1 MDDPVLHRKMFRHA
15 ALRSGALKPRSY
27 QVGAPEFGVSTQ
39 VASRNP
45 AYTAPTQVFEKG
57 GVRYFVNAAGQ
68 IIGTERTNPLQIE
81 YKPSMGT
88 RIGNKFFDIA
98 ERFVSPEGYSKN
110 IQSLKNIGSALT
122 KGETYVKGAKT
133 VGRGVKSLVNP
144 ALIAPALTV
153 EKGLEEAGLGE
164 ASTLAYLGSEGAR
177 AAGKA
182 LTSKPGAVRSTIGYG
197 LRAAGLPASVRA
209 LGTRAMM
216 TPMGA
221 GITAAAAVPYGMY
234 KLDQY
239 LRQPKKVYDP
249 EKKIYVDVESDFAKQ
264 DRYMNSPEGREIFTP
279 MSPDDMMNFQQQTA
293 LENQATPAAAA
304 SAMPGS
310 DLATTGEIPSGT
322 TDMGQGT
329 GGTGTPPGGS
339 VVPVGGAGDNSG
351 VKDNTGVSTNIAG
364 GIEDKKNEVINK
376 KNTPKV
382 KKESEL
388 GFLDKLSNFAR
399 TDAGNMFM
407 LKLAAGLLTGKG
419 NFGEV
424 LGAALNPAVDV
435 LAAYKLKEQEFA
447 NELYKQTLKTTS
459 DRAEDSGTIP
469 IPDGTGGMIY
479 IDAFRD
485 AKKPTEVYYYDNTGR
500 KTYVDPSQ
508 TGLFT
513 QRDKVIGT
521 KQLEILAK
529 VGDNLA
535 GSAIVNGLLR
545 QDDATLGTSGYIKY
559 FGNRI
564 AGVAGALTDVPK
576 NVNFDKVYDEE
587 GRELKGSDK
596 IEVIDEKGNKSI
608 TTLDNALKRYDKNSQ
623 VLFNKLK
630 ADPKTAEILA
640 ANGVKAET
648 LKYFLAN
655 AFKTEDRLTNRD
667 LEFIGKI
674 TNILAFSKGGDMIKA
689 ELREISGYLDKK
701 RDTFTNQLRG
711 SGYSDLFLATNVYGS
726 SGGKVGLGW
735 LTQGLEDQQ
744 RKSITE
750 GKKIPDINTL
760 LQNQGIK

>member
-68 IIGTERTNPLQIE
+68 IIGTERTTPLQIG

-88 RIGNKFFDIA
+88 RISNKFFDIA

-153 EKGLEEAGLGE
+153 EKGLEQAGLGE

-322 TDMGQGT
+322 TDMGQGAS
-329 GGTGTPPGGS
+329 GAGTPPGGQQVS
-339 VVPVGGAGDNSG
+339 LTGGAGGPEKIGKTEVPTNVNS
-351 VKDNTGVSTNIAG
+351 DL
-364 GIEDKKNEVINK
+364 NK
-376 KNTPKV
+376 KTDELNKGKKKTPAEEN
-382 KKESEL
+382 KKGLFDRLSE
-388 GFLDKLSNFAR
+388 FSR
-399 TDAGNMFM
+399 TQAGNLFM
-407 LKLAAGLLTGKG
+407 LKFAAGLLTGKG
-419 NFGEV
+419 GFGEV
-424 LGAALNPAVDV
+424 VGNALNPAVDV
-435 LAAYKLKEQEFA
+435 LAAYDLKQQELDNKLLVEQ
-447 NELYKQTLKTTS
+447 YKSLKDSIGTPKTGTLPIARPDGRISYVPAKRDDKTGNVTYVQTL
-459 DRAEDSGTIP
+459 
-469 IPDGTGGMIY
+469 PDGTKQIVTADRELRSLYLEKDIKVGSKQLELIG
-479 IDAFRD
+479 
-485 AKKPTEVYYYDNTGR
+485 KLGDNTG
-500 KTYVDPSQ
+500 
-508 TGLFT
+508 
-513 QRDKVIGT
+513 
-521 KQLEILAK
+521 A
-529 VGDNLA
+529 
-535 GSAIVNGLLR
+535 SAIITDLLL
-545 QDDATLGTSGYIKY
+545 QDPQTLGTSGAVKL
-559 FGNRI
+559 FGSRL
-564 AGVAGALTDVPK
+564 ASVVGAVKDIGKDVSYK
-576 NVNFDKVYDEE
+576 DIIDINTGKVVSGEE
-587 GRELKGSDK
+587 AARMQGL
-596 IEVIDEKGNKSI
+596 EKSV
-608 TTLDNALKRYDKNSQ
+608 DKNIEAMFGQ
-623 VLFNKLK
+623 M
-630 ADPKTAEILA
+630 DDKTRQTLA
-640 ANGVKAET
+640 ANGVRAET

-655 AFKTEDRLTNRD
+655 AFKSEDRLTNRD

-674 TNILAFSKGGDMIKA
+674 TNVLAFTKGGALVQA
-689 ELREISGYLDKK
+689 ELKEIQTYLDKK
-701 RDTFTNQLRG
+701 RETFIRQLNN
-711 SGYSDLFLATNVYGS
+711 SGYSDLDVATNIFGTSGGVIAGSIYGS
-726 SGGKVGLGW
+726 QKNIVPDFRNMLPGDVNKKL
-735 LTQGLEDQQ
+735 LE
-744 RKSITE
+744 
-750 GKKIPDINTL
+750 
-760 LQNQGIK
+760 QGIK

>member
-88 RIGNKFFDIA
+88 RISNKFFDIA

-144 ALIAPALTV
+144 ALIAPALAV

-329 GGTGTPPGGS
+329 GGTGTPPGGEQVS
-339 VVPVGGAGDNSG
+339 LTGGAGGPEKIGKTEVPTNVNS
-351 VKDNTGVSTNIAG
+351 DL
-364 GIEDKKNEVINK
+364 NK
-376 KNTPKV
+376 KTDELNKGKKKTPAEEN
-382 KKESEL
+382 KKGLFDRLSE
-388 GFLDKLSNFAR
+388 FSR
-399 TDAGNMFM
+399 TQAGNLFM
-407 LKLAAGLLTGKG
+407 LKFAAGLLTGKG
-419 NFGEV
+419 GFGEV
-424 LGAALNPAVDV
+424 VGNALNPAVDV
-435 LAAYKLKEQEFA
+435 LAAYDLKQQELDNKLLVEQ
-447 NELYKQTLKTTS
+447 YKALKDKIGTPKTGTLPIARPDGRISYVPAERDDKTGNVTYVQTL
-459 DRAEDSGTIP
+459 
-469 IPDGTGGMIY
+469 PDGTKQIVTADRELRSLYLEKDIKVGSKQLELIG
-479 IDAFRD
+479 
-485 AKKPTEVYYYDNTGR
+485 KLGDNTG
-500 KTYVDPSQ
+500 
-508 TGLFT
+508 
-513 QRDKVIGT
+513 
-521 KQLEILAK
+521 A
-529 VGDNLA
+529 
-535 GSAIVNGLLR
+535 SAIITDLLL
-545 QDDATLGTSGYIKY
+545 QNPQTLGTSGAVKL
-559 FGNRI
+559 FGSRL
-564 AGVAGALTDVPK
+564 ASVVGAVKDIGKDVSYK
-576 NVNFDKVYDEE
+576 DIIDINTGKVVSGEE
-587 GRELKGSDK
+587 AARMQGL
-596 IEVIDEKGNKSI
+596 EKSV
-608 TTLDNALKRYDKNSQ
+608 DKNIEAMFGQ
-623 VLFNKLK
+623 M
-630 ADPKTAEILA
+630 DDKTRQTLA
-640 ANGVKAET
+640 ANGVRAET

-655 AFKTEDRLTNRD
+655 AFKSEDRLTNRD

-674 TNILAFSKGGDMIKA
+674 TNVLAFTKGGALVQA
-689 ELREISGYLDKK
+689 ELKEIQTYLDKK
-701 RDTFTNQLRG
+701 RETFIRQLNN
-711 SGYSDLFLATNVYGS
+711 SGYSDLDVATNIFGTSGGVIAGSIYGS
-726 SGGKVGLGW
+726 QKNIVPDFRNMLPGDVNKKL
-735 LTQGLEDQQ
+735 LE
-744 RKSITE
+744 
-750 GKKIPDINTL
+750 
-760 LQNQGIK
+760 QGIK

>member
-15 ALRSGALKPRSY
+15 ALRSGVLKPRSY

-153 EKGLEEAGLGE
+153 EKGLEQAGLGE

-329 GGTGTPPGGS
+329 GGTGTPPGGQQVS
-339 VVPVGGAGDNSG
+339 LTGGAGGPEKIGKTEVPTNVNS
-351 VKDNTGVSTNIAG
+351 DL
-364 GIEDKKNEVINK
+364 NK
-376 KNTPKV
+376 KTDELNKGKKKTPAEEN
-382 KKESEL
+382 KKGLFDRLSE
-388 GFLDKLSNFAR
+388 FSR
-399 TDAGNMFM
+399 TQAGNLFM
-407 LKLAAGLLTGKG
+407 LKFAAGLLTGKG
-419 NFGEV
+419 GFGEV
-424 LGAALNPAVDV
+424 VGNALNPAVDV
-435 LAAYKLKEQEFA
+435 LAAYDLKQQELDNKLLVEQ
-447 NELYKQTLKTTS
+447 YKALKDKIGTPKTGTLPIARPDGRISYVPAERDDKTGNVTYVQTL
-459 DRAEDSGTIP
+459 
-469 IPDGTGGMIY
+469 PDGTKQIVTADRELRSLYLEKDIKVGSKQLELIG
-479 IDAFRD
+479 
-485 AKKPTEVYYYDNTGR
+485 KLGDNTG
-500 KTYVDPSQ
+500 
-508 TGLFT
+508 
-513 QRDKVIGT
+513 
-521 KQLEILAK
+521 A
-529 VGDNLA
+529 
-535 GSAIVNGLLR
+535 SAIITDLLL
-545 QDDATLGTSGYIKY
+545 QNPQTLGTSGAVKL
-559 FGNRI
+559 FGSRL
-564 AGVAGALTDVPK
+564 ASVVGAVKDIGKDVSYK
-576 NVNFDKVYDEE
+576 DIIDINTGKVVSGEE
-587 GRELKGSDK
+587 AARMQGL
-596 IEVIDEKGNKSI
+596 EKSV
-608 TTLDNALKRYDKNSQ
+608 DKNIEAMFGQ
-623 VLFNKLK
+623 M
-630 ADPKTAEILA
+630 DDKTRQTLA
-640 ANGVKAET
+640 ANGVRAET

-655 AFKTEDRLTNRD
+655 AFKSEDRLTNRD

-674 TNILAFSKGGDMIKA
+674 TNVLAFTKGGALVQA
-689 ELREISGYLDKK
+689 ELKEIQTYLDKK
-701 RDTFTNQLRG
+701 RETFIRQLNN
-711 SGYSDLFLATNVYGS
+711 SGYSDLDVATNIFGTSGGVIAGSIYGS
-726 SGGKVGLGW
+726 QKNIVPDFRNMLPGDVNKKL
-735 LTQGLEDQQ
+735 LE
-744 RKSITE
+744 
-750 GKKIPDINTL
+750 
-760 LQNQGIK
+760 QGIK

>member
-15 ALRSGALKPRSY
+15 ALRSGVLKPRSY

-68 IIGTERTNPLQIE
+68 IIGTERTTPLQIE

-144 ALIAPALTV
+144 ALIAPALAV

-329 GGTGTPPGGS
+329 GGTGTPPGGEQVS
-339 VVPVGGAGDNSG
+339 LTGGAGGPEKIGKTEVPTNVNS
-351 VKDNTGVSTNIAG
+351 DL
-364 GIEDKKNEVINK
+364 NK
-376 KNTPKV
+376 KTDELNKGKKKTPAEEN
-382 KKESEL
+382 KKGLFDRLSE
-388 GFLDKLSNFAR
+388 FSR
-399 TDAGNMFM
+399 TQAGNLFM
-407 LKLAAGLLTGKG
+407 LKFAAGLLTGKG
-419 NFGEV
+419 GFGEV
-424 LGAALNPAVDV
+424 VGNALNPAVDV
-435 LAAYKLKEQEFA
+435 LAAYDLKQQELDNKLLVEQ
-447 NELYKQTLKTTS
+447 YKALKDKIGTPKTGTLPIARPDGRISYVPAERDDKTGNVTYVQTL
-459 DRAEDSGTIP
+459 
-469 IPDGTGGMIY
+469 PDGTKQIVTADRELRSLYLEKDIKVGSKQLEFIG
-479 IDAFRD
+479 
-485 AKKPTEVYYYDNTGR
+485 KLGDNTG
-500 KTYVDPSQ
+500 
-508 TGLFT
+508 
-513 QRDKVIGT
+513 
-521 KQLEILAK
+521 A
-529 VGDNLA
+529 
-535 GSAIVNGLLR
+535 SAIITDLLL
-545 QDDATLGTSGYIKY
+545 QNPQTLGTSGAVKL
-559 FGNRI
+559 FGSRL
-564 AGVAGALTDVPK
+564 ASVVGAVKDIGKDVSYK
-576 NVNFDKVYDEE
+576 DIIDINTGKVVSGEE
-587 GRELKGSDK
+587 AARMQGL
-596 IEVIDEKGNKSI
+596 EKSV
-608 TTLDNALKRYDKNSQ
+608 DKNIEAMFGQ
-623 VLFNKLK
+623 M
-630 ADPKTAEILA
+630 DDKTRQTLA
-640 ANGVKAET
+640 ANGVRAET

-655 AFKTEDRLTNRD
+655 AFKSEDRLTNRD

-674 TNILAFSKGGDMIKA
+674 TNVLAFTKGGALVQA
-689 ELREISGYLDKK
+689 ELKEIQTYLDKK
-701 RDTFTNQLRG
+701 RETFIRQLNN
-711 SGYSDLFLATNVYGS
+711 SGYSDLDVATNIFGTSGGVIAGSIYGS
-726 SGGKVGLGW
+726 QKNIVPDFRNMLPGDVNKKL
-735 LTQGLEDQQ
+735 LE
-744 RKSITE
+744 
-750 GKKIPDINTL
+750 
-760 LQNQGIK
+760 QGIK

>member
-329 GGTGTPPGGS
+329 GGTGTPPGGEQVS
-339 VVPVGGAGDNSG
+339 LTGGAGGPEKIGKTEVPTNVNS
-351 VKDNTGVSTNIAG
+351 DL
-364 GIEDKKNEVINK
+364 NK
-376 KNTPKV
+376 KTDELNKGKKKTPAEEN
-382 KKESEL
+382 KKGLFDRLSE
-388 GFLDKLSNFAR
+388 FSR
-399 TDAGNMFM
+399 TQAGNLFM
-407 LKLAAGLLTGKG
+407 LKFAAGLLTGKG
-419 NFGEV
+419 GFGEV
-424 LGAALNPAVDV
+424 VGNALNPAVDV
-435 LAAYKLKEQEFA
+435 LAAYDLKQQELDNKLLVEQ
-447 NELYKQTLKTTS
+447 YKALKDKIGTPKTGTLPIARPDGRISYVPAERDDKTGNVTYVQTL
-459 DRAEDSGTIP
+459 
-469 IPDGTGGMIY
+469 PDGTKQIVTADRELRSLYLEKDIKVGSKQLELIG
-479 IDAFRD
+479 
-485 AKKPTEVYYYDNTGR
+485 KLGDNTG
-500 KTYVDPSQ
+500 
-508 TGLFT
+508 
-513 QRDKVIGT
+513 
-521 KQLEILAK
+521 A
-529 VGDNLA
+529 
-535 GSAIVNGLLR
+535 SAIITDLLL
-545 QDDATLGTSGYIKY
+545 QNPQTLGTSGAVKL
-559 FGNRI
+559 FGSRL
-564 AGVAGALTDVPK
+564 ASVVGAVKDIGKDVSYK
-576 NVNFDKVYDEE
+576 DIIDINTGKVVSGEE
-587 GRELKGSDK
+587 AARMQGL
-596 IEVIDEKGNKSI
+596 EKSV
-608 TTLDNALKRYDKNSQ
+608 DKNIEAMFGQ
-623 VLFNKLK
+623 M
-630 ADPKTAEILA
+630 DDKTRQTLA
-640 ANGVKAET
+640 ANGVRAET

-655 AFKTEDRLTNRD
+655 AFKSEDRLTNRD

-674 TNILAFSKGGDMIKA
+674 TNVLAFTKGGALVQA
-689 ELREISGYLDKK
+689 ELKEIQTYLDKK
-701 RDTFTNQLRG
+701 RETFIRQLNN
-711 SGYSDLFLATNVYGS
+711 SGYSDLDVATNIFGTSGGVIAGSIYGS
-726 SGGKVGLGW
+726 QKNIVPDFRNMLPGDVNKKL
-735 LTQGLEDQQ
+735 LE
-744 RKSITE
+744 
-750 GKKIPDINTL
+750 
-760 LQNQGIK
+760 QGIK

>member
-15 ALRSGALKPRSY
+15 ALRSGVLKPRSY

-68 IIGTERTNPLQIE
+68 IIGTERTTPLQIE

-144 ALIAPALTV
+144 ALIAPALAV

-329 GGTGTPPGGS
+329 GGTGTPPGGEQVS
-339 VVPVGGAGDNSG
+339 LTGGAGGPEKIGKTEVPTNVNS
-351 VKDNTGVSTNIAG
+351 DL
-364 GIEDKKNEVINK
+364 NK
-376 KNTPKV
+376 KTDELNKGKKKTPAEEN
-382 KKESEL
+382 KKGLFDRLSE
-388 GFLDKLSNFAR
+388 FSR
-399 TDAGNMFM
+399 TQAGNLFM
-407 LKLAAGLLTGKG
+407 LKFAAGLLTGKG
-419 NFGEV
+419 GFGEV
-424 LGAALNPAVDV
+424 VGNALNPAVDV
-435 LAAYKLKEQEFA
+435 LAAYDLKQQELDNKLLVEQ
-447 NELYKQTLKTTS
+447 YKALKDKIGTPKTGTLPIARPDGRISYVPAERDDKTGNVTYVQTL
-459 DRAEDSGTIP
+459 
-469 IPDGTGGMIY
+469 PDGTKQIVTADRELRSLYLEKDIKVGSKQLELIG
-479 IDAFRD
+479 
-485 AKKPTEVYYYDNTGR
+485 KLGDNTG
-500 KTYVDPSQ
+500 
-508 TGLFT
+508 
-513 QRDKVIGT
+513 
-521 KQLEILAK
+521 A
-529 VGDNLA
+529 
-535 GSAIVNGLLR
+535 SAIITDLLL
-545 QDDATLGTSGYIKY
+545 QNPQTLGTSGAVKL
-559 FGNRI
+559 FGSRL
-564 AGVAGALTDVPK
+564 ASVVGAVKDIGKDVSYK
-576 NVNFDKVYDEE
+576 DIIDINTGKVVSGEE
-587 GRELKGSDK
+587 AARMQGL
-596 IEVIDEKGNKSI
+596 EKSV
-608 TTLDNALKRYDKNSQ
+608 DKNIEAMFGQ
-623 VLFNKLK
+623 M
-630 ADPKTAEILA
+630 DDKTRQTLA
-640 ANGVKAET
+640 ANGVRAET

-655 AFKTEDRLTNRD
+655 AFKSEDRLTNRD

-674 TNILAFSKGGDMIKA
+674 TNVLAFTKGGALVQA
-689 ELREISGYLDKK
+689 ELKEIQTYLDKK
-701 RDTFTNQLRG
+701 RETFIRQLNN
-711 SGYSDLFLATNVYGS
+711 SGYSDLDVATNIFGTSGGVIAGSIYGS
-726 SGGKVGLGW
+726 QKNIVPDFRNMLPGDVNKKL
-735 LTQGLEDQQ
+735 LE
-744 RKSITE
+744 
-750 GKKIPDINTL
+750 
-760 LQNQGIK
+760 QGIK

>member
-88 RIGNKFFDIA
+88 RISNKFFDIA

-144 ALIAPALTV
+144 ALIAPALAV

-329 GGTGTPPGGS
+329 GGTGTPPGGQQVS
-339 VVPVGGAGDNSG
+339 LTGGAGGPEKIGKTEVPTNVNS
-351 VKDNTGVSTNIAG
+351 DL
-364 GIEDKKNEVINK
+364 NK
-376 KNTPKV
+376 KTDELNKGKKKTPAEEN
-382 KKESEL
+382 KKGLFDRLSE
-388 GFLDKLSNFAR
+388 FSR
-399 TDAGNMFM
+399 TQAGNLFM
-407 LKLAAGLLTGKG
+407 LKFAAGLLTGKG
-419 NFGEV
+419 GFGEV
-424 LGAALNPAVDV
+424 VGNALNPAVDV
-435 LAAYKLKEQEFA
+435 LAAYDLKQQELDNKLLVEQ
-447 NELYKQTLKTTS
+447 YKALKDSIGTPKTGTLPIARPDGRISYVPAERDDKTGNVTYVQTL
-459 DRAEDSGTIP
+459 
-469 IPDGTGGMIY
+469 PDGTKQIVTADRELRSLYLEKDIKVGSKQLELIG
-479 IDAFRD
+479 
-485 AKKPTEVYYYDNTGR
+485 KLGDNTG
-500 KTYVDPSQ
+500 
-508 TGLFT
+508 
-513 QRDKVIGT
+513 
-521 KQLEILAK
+521 A
-529 VGDNLA
+529 
-535 GSAIVNGLLR
+535 SAIITDLLL
-545 QDDATLGTSGYIKY
+545 QNPQTLGTSGAVKL
-559 FGNRI
+559 FGSRL
-564 AGVAGALTDVPK
+564 ASVVGAVKDIGKDVSYK
-576 NVNFDKVYDEE
+576 DIIDINTGKVVSGEE
-587 GRELKGSDK
+587 AARMQGL
-596 IEVIDEKGNKSI
+596 EKSV
-608 TTLDNALKRYDKNSQ
+608 DKNIEAMFGQ
-623 VLFNKLK
+623 M
-630 ADPKTAEILA
+630 DDKTRQTLA
-640 ANGVKAET
+640 ANGVRAET

-655 AFKTEDRLTNRD
+655 AFKSEDRLTNRD

-674 TNILAFSKGGDMIKA
+674 TNVLAFTKGGALVQA
-689 ELREISGYLDKK
+689 ELKEIQTYLDKK
-701 RDTFTNQLRG
+701 RETFIRQLNN
-711 SGYSDLFLATNVYGS
+711 SGYSDLDVATNIFGTSGGVIAGSIYGS
-726 SGGKVGLGW
+726 QKNIVPDFRNMLPGDVNKKL
-735 LTQGLEDQQ
+735 LE
-744 RKSITE
+744 
-750 GKKIPDINTL
+750 
-760 LQNQGIK
+760 QGIK

>member
-15 ALRSGALKPRSY
+15 ALRSGVLKPRSY

-68 IIGTERTNPLQIE
+68 IIGTERTTPLQIG

-144 ALIAPALTV
+144 ALIAPALAV
-153 EKGLEEAGLGE
+153 DKGLEEAGLGE

-329 GGTGTPPGGS
+329 GGTGTPPGGQQVS
-339 VVPVGGAGDNSG
+339 LTGGAGGPEKIGKTEVPTNVNS
-351 VKDNTGVSTNIAG
+351 DL
-364 GIEDKKNEVINK
+364 NK
-376 KNTPKV
+376 KTDELNKGKKKTPAEEN
-382 KKESEL
+382 KKGLFDRLSE
-388 GFLDKLSNFAR
+388 FSR
-399 TDAGNMFM
+399 TQAGNLFM
-407 LKLAAGLLTGKG
+407 LKFAAGLLTGKG
-419 NFGEV
+419 GFGEV
-424 LGAALNPAVDV
+424 VGNALNPAVDV
-435 LAAYKLKEQEFA
+435 LAAYDLKQQELDNKLLVEQ
-447 NELYKQTLKTTS
+447 YKALKDKIGTPKTGTLPIARPDGRISYVPAERDDKTGNVTYVQTL
-459 DRAEDSGTIP
+459 
-469 IPDGTGGMIY
+469 PDGTKQIVTADRELRSLYLEKDIKVGSKQIELIG
-479 IDAFRD
+479 
-485 AKKPTEVYYYDNTGR
+485 KLGDNTG
-500 KTYVDPSQ
+500 
-508 TGLFT
+508 
-513 QRDKVIGT
+513 
-521 KQLEILAK
+521 A
-529 VGDNLA
+529 
-535 GSAIVNGLLR
+535 SAIITDLLL
-545 QDDATLGTSGYIKY
+545 QNPQTLGTSGAVKL
-559 FGNRI
+559 FGSRL
-564 AGVAGALTDVPK
+564 ASVVGAVKDIGKDVSYK
-576 NVNFDKVYDEE
+576 DIIDINTGKVVSGEE
-587 GRELKGSDK
+587 AARMQGL
-596 IEVIDEKGNKSI
+596 EKSV
-608 TTLDNALKRYDKNSQ
+608 DKNIEAMFGQ
-623 VLFNKLK
+623 M
-630 ADPKTAEILA
+630 DDKTRQTLA
-640 ANGVKAET
+640 ANGVRAET

-655 AFKTEDRLTNRD
+655 AFKSEDRLTNRD

-674 TNILAFSKGGDMIKA
+674 TNVLAFTKGGALVQA
-689 ELREISGYLDKK
+689 ELKEIQTYLDKK
-701 RDTFTNQLRG
+701 RETFIRQLNN
-711 SGYSDLFLATNVYGS
+711 SGYSDLDVATNIFGTSGGVIAGSIYGS
-726 SGGKVGLGW
+726 QKNIVPDFRNMLPGDVNKKL
-735 LTQGLEDQQ
+735 LE
-744 RKSITE
+744 
-750 GKKIPDINTL
+750 
-760 LQNQGIK
+760 QGIK

>member
-15 ALRSGALKPRSY
+15 ALRSGVLKPRSY

-68 IIGTERTNPLQIE
+68 IIGTERTTPLQIE

-153 EKGLEEAGLGE
+153 EKGLEQAGLGE

-329 GGTGTPPGGS
+329 GGTGTPPGGEQVS
-339 VVPVGGAGDNSG
+339 LTGGAGGPEKIGKTEVPTNVNS
-351 VKDNTGVSTNIAG
+351 DL
-364 GIEDKKNEVINK
+364 NK
-376 KNTPKV
+376 KTEELNKGKKKTPAEEN
-382 KKESEL
+382 KKGLFDRLSE
-388 GFLDKLSNFAR
+388 FSR
-399 TDAGNMFM
+399 TQAGNLFM
-407 LKLAAGLLTGKG
+407 LKFAAGLLTGKG
-419 NFGEV
+419 GFGEV
-424 LGAALNPAVDV
+424 VGNALNPAVDV
-435 LAAYKLKEQEFA
+435 LAAYDLKQQELDNKLLVEQ
-447 NELYKQTLKTTS
+447 YKALKDSIGTPKTGTLPIARPDGRISYVPAERDDKTGNVTYVQTL
-459 DRAEDSGTIP
+459 
-469 IPDGTGGMIY
+469 PDGTKQIVTADRELRSLYLEKDIKVGSKQLELIG
-479 IDAFRD
+479 
-485 AKKPTEVYYYDNTGR
+485 KLGDNTG
-500 KTYVDPSQ
+500 
-508 TGLFT
+508 
-513 QRDKVIGT
+513 
-521 KQLEILAK
+521 A
-529 VGDNLA
+529 
-535 GSAIVNGLLR
+535 SAIITDLLL
-545 QDDATLGTSGYIKY
+545 QNPQTLGTSGAVKL
-559 FGNRI
+559 FGSRL
-564 AGVAGALTDVPK
+564 ASVVGAVKDIGKDVSYK
-576 NVNFDKVYDEE
+576 DIIDINTGKVVSGEE
-587 GRELKGSDK
+587 AARMQGL
-596 IEVIDEKGNKSI
+596 EKSV
-608 TTLDNALKRYDKNSQ
+608 DKNIEAMFGQ
-623 VLFNKLK
+623 M
-630 ADPKTAEILA
+630 DDKTRQTLA
-640 ANGVKAET
+640 ANGVRAET

-655 AFKTEDRLTNRD
+655 AFKSEDRLTNRD

-674 TNILAFSKGGDMIKA
+674 TNVLAFTKGGALVQA
-689 ELREISGYLDKK
+689 ELKEIQTYLDKK
-701 RDTFTNQLRG
+701 RETFIRQLNN
-711 SGYSDLFLATNVYGS
+711 SGYSDLDVATNIFGTSGGVIAGSIYGS
-726 SGGKVGLGW
+726 QKNIVPDFRNMLPGDVNKKL
-735 LTQGLEDQQ
+735 LE
-744 RKSITE
+744 
-750 GKKIPDINTL
+750 
-760 LQNQGIK
+760 QGIK

>member
-15 ALRSGALKPRSY
+15 ALRSGVLKPRSY

-88 RIGNKFFDIA
+88 RISNKFFDIA

-144 ALIAPALTV
+144 ALIAPALAV

-329 GGTGTPPGGS
+329 GGTGTPPGGEQVS
-339 VVPVGGAGDNSG
+339 LTGGAGGPEKIGKTEVPTNVNS
-351 VKDNTGVSTNIAG
+351 DL
-364 GIEDKKNEVINK
+364 NK
-376 KNTPKV
+376 KTEELNKGKKKTPAEEN
-382 KKESEL
+382 KKGLFDRLSE
-388 GFLDKLSNFAR
+388 FSR
-399 TDAGNMFM
+399 TQAGNLFM
-407 LKLAAGLLTGKG
+407 LKFAAGLLTGKG
-419 NFGEV
+419 GFGEV
-424 LGAALNPAVDV
+424 VGNALNPAVDV
-435 LAAYKLKEQEFA
+435 LAAYDLKQQELDNKLLVEQ
-447 NELYKQTLKTTS
+447 YKALKDKIGTPKTGTLPIARPDGRISYVPAERDDKTGNVTYVQTL
-459 DRAEDSGTIP
+459 
-469 IPDGTGGMIY
+469 PDGTKQIVTADRELRSLYLEKDIKVGSKQLELIG
-479 IDAFRD
+479 
-485 AKKPTEVYYYDNTGR
+485 KLGDNTG
-500 KTYVDPSQ
+500 
-508 TGLFT
+508 
-513 QRDKVIGT
+513 
-521 KQLEILAK
+521 A
-529 VGDNLA
+529 
-535 GSAIVNGLLR
+535 SAIITDLLL
-545 QDDATLGTSGYIKY
+545 QNPQTLGTSGAVKL
-559 FGNRI
+559 FGSRL
-564 AGVAGALTDVPK
+564 ASVVGAVKDIGKDVSYK
-576 NVNFDKVYDEE
+576 DIIDINTGKVVSGEE
-587 GRELKGSDK
+587 AARMQGL
-596 IEVIDEKGNKSI
+596 EKSV
-608 TTLDNALKRYDKNSQ
+608 DKNIEAMFGQ
-623 VLFNKLK
+623 M
-630 ADPKTAEILA
+630 DDKTRQTLA
-640 ANGVKAET
+640 ANGVRAET

-655 AFKTEDRLTNRD
+655 AFKSEDRLTNRH

-674 TNILAFSKGGDMIKA
+674 TNVLAFTKGGALVQA
-689 ELREISGYLDKK
+689 ELKEIQTYLDKK
-701 RDTFTNQLRG
+701 RETFIRQLNN
-711 SGYSDLFLATNVYGS
+711 SGYSDLDVATNIFGTSGGVIAGSIYGS
-726 SGGKVGLGW
+726 QKNIVPDFRNMLPGDVNKKL
-735 LTQGLEDQQ
+735 LE
-744 RKSITE
+744 
-750 GKKIPDINTL
+750 
-760 LQNQGIK
+760 QGIK

>member
-15 ALRSGALKPRSY
+15 ALRSGVLKPRSY

-144 ALIAPALTV
+144 ALIAPALAV

-329 GGTGTPPGGS
+329 GGTGTPPGGEQVS
-339 VVPVGGAGDNSG
+339 LTGGAGGPEKIGKTEVPTNVNS
-351 VKDNTGVSTNIAG
+351 DL
-364 GIEDKKNEVINK
+364 NK
-376 KNTPKV
+376 KTEELNKGKKKTPAEEN
-382 KKESEL
+382 KKGLFDRLSE
-388 GFLDKLSNFAR
+388 FSR
-399 TDAGNMFM
+399 TQAGNLFM
-407 LKLAAGLLTGKG
+407 LKFAAGLLTGKG
-419 NFGEV
+419 GFGEV
-424 LGAALNPAVDV
+424 VGNALNPAVDV
-435 LAAYKLKEQEFA
+435 LAAYDLKQQELDNKLLVEQ
-447 NELYKQTLKTTS
+447 YKALKDSIGTPKTGTLPIARPDGRISYVPAERDDKTGNVTYVQTL
-459 DRAEDSGTIP
+459 
-469 IPDGTGGMIY
+469 PDGTKQIVTADRELRSLYLEKDIKVGSKQLELIG
-479 IDAFRD
+479 
-485 AKKPTEVYYYDNTGR
+485 KLGDNTG
-500 KTYVDPSQ
+500 
-508 TGLFT
+508 
-513 QRDKVIGT
+513 
-521 KQLEILAK
+521 A
-529 VGDNLA
+529 
-535 GSAIVNGLLR
+535 SAIITDLLL
-545 QDDATLGTSGYIKY
+545 QNPQTLGTSGAVKL
-559 FGNRI
+559 FGSRL
-564 AGVAGALTDVPK
+564 ASVVGAVKDIGKDVSYK
-576 NVNFDKVYDEE
+576 DIIDINTGKVVSGEE
-587 GRELKGSDK
+587 AARMQGL
-596 IEVIDEKGNKSI
+596 EKSV
-608 TTLDNALKRYDKNSQ
+608 DKNIEAMFGQ
-623 VLFNKLK
+623 M
-630 ADPKTAEILA
+630 DDKTRQTLA
-640 ANGVKAET
+640 ANGVRAET

-655 AFKTEDRLTNRD
+655 AFKSEDRLTNRD

-674 TNILAFSKGGDMIKA
+674 TNVLAFTKGGALVQA
-689 ELREISGYLDKK
+689 ELKEIQTYLDKK
-701 RDTFTNQLRG
+701 RETFIRQLNN
-711 SGYSDLFLATNVYGS
+711 SGYSDLDVATNIFGTSGGVIAGSIYGS
-726 SGGKVGLGW
+726 QKNIVPDFRNMLPGDVNKKL
-735 LTQGLEDQQ
+735 LE
-744 RKSITE
+744 
-750 GKKIPDINTL
+750 
-760 LQNQGIK
+760 QGIK

>member
-15 ALRSGALKPRSY
+15 ALRSGVLKPRSY

-39 VASRNP
+39 VAARNP

-68 IIGTERTNPLQIE
+68 IIGTERTNPLQIG

-98 ERFVSPEGYSKN
+98 ERFVSPVGYSKN

-144 ALIAPALTV
+144 ALIAPALAV

-329 GGTGTPPGGS
+329 GGTGTPPGGEQVS
-339 VVPVGGAGDNSG
+339 LTGGAGGPEKIGKTEVPTNVNS
-351 VKDNTGVSTNIAG
+351 DL
-364 GIEDKKNEVINK
+364 NK
-376 KNTPKV
+376 KTDELNKGKKKTPAEEN
-382 KKESEL
+382 KKGLFDRLSE
-388 GFLDKLSNFAR
+388 FSR
-399 TDAGNMFM
+399 TQAGNLFM
-407 LKLAAGLLTGKG
+407 LKFAAGLLTGKG
-419 NFGEV
+419 GFGEV
-424 LGAALNPAVDV
+424 VGNALNPAVDV
-435 LAAYKLKEQEFA
+435 LAAYDLKQQELDNKLLVEQ
-447 NELYKQTLKTTS
+447 YKALKDKIGTPKTGTLPIARPDGRISYVPAERDDKTGNVTYVQTL
-459 DRAEDSGTIP
+459 
-469 IPDGTGGMIY
+469 PDGTKQIVNADRELRSLYLEKDIKVGSKQLELVG
-479 IDAFRD
+479 
-485 AKKPTEVYYYDNTGR
+485 KLGDNTG
-500 KTYVDPSQ
+500 
-508 TGLFT
+508 
-513 QRDKVIGT
+513 
-521 KQLEILAK
+521 A
-529 VGDNLA
+529 
-535 GSAIVNGLLR
+535 SAIITDLLL
-545 QDDATLGTSGYIKY
+545 QNPQTLGTSGAVKL
-559 FGNRI
+559 FGSRL
-564 AGVAGALTDVPK
+564 ASVVGAVKDIGKDVSYK
-576 NVNFDKVYDEE
+576 DIIDINTGKVVSGEE
-587 GRELKGSDK
+587 AARMQGL
-596 IEVIDEKGNKSI
+596 EKSV
-608 TTLDNALKRYDKNSQ
+608 DKNIEAMFGQ
-623 VLFNKLK
+623 M
-630 ADPKTAEILA
+630 DDKTRQTLA
-640 ANGVKAET
+640 ANGVRAET

-655 AFKTEDRLTNRD
+655 AFKSEDRLTNRD

-674 TNILAFSKGGDMIKA
+674 TNVLAFTKGGALVQA
-689 ELREISGYLDKK
+689 ELKEIQTYLDKK
-701 RDTFTNQLRG
+701 RETFIRQLNN
-711 SGYSDLFLATNVYGS
+711 SGYSDLDVATNIFGTSGGVIAGSIYGS
-726 SGGKVGLGW
+726 QKNIVPDFRNMLPGDVNKKL
-735 LTQGLEDQQ
+735 LE
-744 RKSITE
+744 
-750 GKKIPDINTL
+750 
-760 LQNQGIK
+760 QGIK

>member
-15 ALRSGALKPRSY
+15 ALRSGVLKPRSY

-68 IIGTERTNPLQIE
+68 IIGTERTTPLQIE

-144 ALIAPALTV
+144 ALIAPALAV

-329 GGTGTPPGGS
+329 GGTGTPPGGQQVS
-339 VVPVGGAGDNSG
+339 LTGGAGGPEKIGKTEVPTNVNS
-351 VKDNTGVSTNIAG
+351 DL
-364 GIEDKKNEVINK
+364 NK
-376 KNTPKV
+376 KTDELNKGKKKTPAEEN
-382 KKESEL
+382 KKGLFDRLSE
-388 GFLDKLSNFAR
+388 FSR
-399 TDAGNMFM
+399 TQAGNLFM
-407 LKLAAGLLTGKG
+407 LKFAAGLLTGKG
-419 NFGEV
+419 GFGEV
-424 LGAALNPAVDV
+424 VGNALNPAVDV
-435 LAAYKLKEQEFA
+435 LAAYDLKQQELDNKLLVEQ
-447 NELYKQTLKTTS
+447 YKALKDKIGTPKTGTLPIARPDGRISYVPAERDDKTGNVTYVQTL
-459 DRAEDSGTIP
+459 
-469 IPDGTGGMIY
+469 PDGTKQIVTADRELRSLYLEKDIKVGSKQLELIG
-479 IDAFRD
+479 
-485 AKKPTEVYYYDNTGR
+485 KLGDNTG
-500 KTYVDPSQ
+500 
-508 TGLFT
+508 
-513 QRDKVIGT
+513 
-521 KQLEILAK
+521 A
-529 VGDNLA
+529 
-535 GSAIVNGLLR
+535 SAIITDLLL
-545 QDDATLGTSGYIKY
+545 QNPQTLGTSGAVKL
-559 FGNRI
+559 FGSRL
-564 AGVAGALTDVPK
+564 ASVVGAVKDIGKDVSYK
-576 NVNFDKVYDEE
+576 DIIDINTGKVVSGEE
-587 GRELKGSDK
+587 AARMQGL
-596 IEVIDEKGNKSI
+596 EKSV
-608 TTLDNALKRYDKNSQ
+608 DKNIEAMFGQ
-623 VLFNKLK
+623 M
-630 ADPKTAEILA
+630 DDKTRQTLA
-640 ANGVKAET
+640 ANGVRAET

-655 AFKTEDRLTNRD
+655 AFKSEDRLTNRD

-674 TNILAFSKGGDMIKA
+674 TNVLAFTKGGALVQA
-689 ELREISGYLDKK
+689 ELKEIQTYLDKK
-701 RDTFTNQLRG
+701 RETFIRQLNN
-711 SGYSDLFLATNVYGS
+711 SGYSDLDVATNIFGTSGGVIAGSIYGS
-726 SGGKVGLGW
+726 QKNIVPDFRNMLPGDVNKKL
-735 LTQGLEDQQ
+735 LE
-744 RKSITE
+744 
-750 GKKIPDINTL
+750 
-760 LQNQGIK
+760 QGIK

>member
-15 ALRSGALKPRSY
+15 ALRSGVLKPRSY

-153 EKGLEEAGLGE
+153 EKGLEQAGLGE

-329 GGTGTPPGGS
+329 GGTGTPPGGEQVS
-339 VVPVGGAGDNSG
+339 LTGGAGGPEKIGKTEVPTNVNS
-351 VKDNTGVSTNIAG
+351 DL
-364 GIEDKKNEVINK
+364 NK
-376 KNTPKV
+376 KTDELNKGKKKTPAEEN
-382 KKESEL
+382 KKGLFDRLSE
-388 GFLDKLSNFAR
+388 FSR
-399 TDAGNMFM
+399 TQAGNLFM
-407 LKLAAGLLTGKG
+407 LKFAAGLLTGKG
-419 NFGEV
+419 GFGEV
-424 LGAALNPAVDV
+424 VGNALNPAVDV
-435 LAAYKLKEQEFA
+435 LAAYDLKQQELDNKLLVEQ
-447 NELYKQTLKTTS
+447 YKALKDKIGTPKTGTLPIARPDGRISYVPAERDDKTGNVTYVQTL
-459 DRAEDSGTIP
+459 
-469 IPDGTGGMIY
+469 PDGTKQIVTADRELRSLYLEKDIKVGSKQLELIG
-479 IDAFRD
+479 
-485 AKKPTEVYYYDNTGR
+485 KLGDNTG
-500 KTYVDPSQ
+500 
-508 TGLFT
+508 
-513 QRDKVIGT
+513 
-521 KQLEILAK
+521 A
-529 VGDNLA
+529 
-535 GSAIVNGLLR
+535 SAIITDLLL
-545 QDDATLGTSGYIKY
+545 QNPQTLGTSGAVKL
-559 FGNRI
+559 FGSRL
-564 AGVAGALTDVPK
+564 ASVVGAVKDIGKDVSYK
-576 NVNFDKVYDEE
+576 DIIDINTGKVVSGEE
-587 GRELKGSDK
+587 AARMQGL
-596 IEVIDEKGNKSI
+596 EKSV
-608 TTLDNALKRYDKNSQ
+608 DKNIEAMFGQ
-623 VLFNKLK
+623 M
-630 ADPKTAEILA
+630 DDKTRQTLA
-640 ANGVKAET
+640 ANGVRAET

-655 AFKTEDRLTNRD
+655 AFKSEDRLTNRD

-674 TNILAFSKGGDMIKA
+674 TNVLAFTKGGALVQA
-689 ELREISGYLDKK
+689 ELKEIQTYLDKK
-701 RDTFTNQLRG
+701 RETFIRQLNN
-711 SGYSDLFLATNVYGS
+711 SGYSDLDVATNIFGTSGGVIAGSIYGS
-726 SGGKVGLGW
+726 QKNIVPDFRNMLPGDVNKKL
-735 LTQGLEDQQ
+735 LE
-744 RKSITE
+744 
-750 GKKIPDINTL
+750 
-760 LQNQGIK
+760 QGIK

>member
-15 ALRSGALKPRSY
+15 ALRSGVLKPRSY

-329 GGTGTPPGGS
+329 GGTGTPPGGQQVS
-339 VVPVGGAGDNSG
+339 LTGGAGGPEKIGKTEVPTNVNS
-351 VKDNTGVSTNIAG
+351 DL
-364 GIEDKKNEVINK
+364 NK
-376 KNTPKV
+376 KTEELNKGKKKTPAEEN
-382 KKESEL
+382 KKGLFDRLSE
-388 GFLDKLSNFAR
+388 FSR
-399 TDAGNMFM
+399 TQAGNLFM
-407 LKLAAGLLTGKG
+407 LKFAAGLLTGKG
-419 NFGEV
+419 GFGEV
-424 LGAALNPAVDV
+424 VGNALNPAVDV
-435 LAAYKLKEQEFA
+435 LAAYDLKQQELDNKLLVEQ
-447 NELYKQTLKTTS
+447 YKALKDSIGTPKTGTLPIARPDGRISYVPAERDDKTGNVTYVQTL
-459 DRAEDSGTIP
+459 
-469 IPDGTGGMIY
+469 PDGTKQIVTADRELRSLYLEKDIKVGSKQLELIG
-479 IDAFRD
+479 
-485 AKKPTEVYYYDNTGR
+485 KLGDNTG
-500 KTYVDPSQ
+500 
-508 TGLFT
+508 
-513 QRDKVIGT
+513 
-521 KQLEILAK
+521 A
-529 VGDNLA
+529 
-535 GSAIVNGLLR
+535 SAIITDLLL
-545 QDDATLGTSGYIKY
+545 QNPQTLGTSGAVKL
-559 FGNRI
+559 FGSRL
-564 AGVAGALTDVPK
+564 ASVVGAVKDIGKDVSYK
-576 NVNFDKVYDEE
+576 DIIDINTGKVVSGEE
-587 GRELKGSDK
+587 AARMQGL
-596 IEVIDEKGNKSI
+596 EKSV
-608 TTLDNALKRYDKNSQ
+608 DKNIEAMFGQ
-623 VLFNKLK
+623 M
-630 ADPKTAEILA
+630 DDKTRQTLA
-640 ANGVKAET
+640 ANGVRAET

-655 AFKTEDRLTNRD
+655 AFKSEDRLTNRD

-674 TNILAFSKGGDMIKA
+674 TNVLAFTKGGALVQA
-689 ELREISGYLDKK
+689 ELKEIQTYLDKK
-701 RDTFTNQLRG
+701 RETFIRQLNN
-711 SGYSDLFLATNVYGS
+711 SGYSDLDVATNIFGTSGGVIAGSIYGS
-726 SGGKVGLGW
+726 QKNIVPDFRNMLPGDVNKKL
-735 LTQGLEDQQ
+735 LE
-744 RKSITE
+744 
-750 GKKIPDINTL
+750 
-760 LQNQGIK
+760 QGIK

>member
-15 ALRSGALKPRSY
+15 ALRSGVLKPRSY

-68 IIGTERTNPLQIE
+68 IIGTERTTPLQIG

-88 RIGNKFFDIA
+88 RISNKFFDIA

-144 ALIAPALTV
+144 ALIAPALAV

-329 GGTGTPPGGS
+329 GGTGTPPGGEQVS
-339 VVPVGGAGDNSG
+339 LTGGAGGPEKIGKTEVPTNVNS
-351 VKDNTGVSTNIAG
+351 DL
-364 GIEDKKNEVINK
+364 NK
-376 KNTPKV
+376 KTDELNKGKKKTPAEEN
-382 KKESEL
+382 KKGLFDRLSE
-388 GFLDKLSNFAR
+388 FSR
-399 TDAGNMFM
+399 TQAGNLFM
-407 LKLAAGLLTGKG
+407 LKFAAGLLTGKG
-419 NFGEV
+419 GFGEV
-424 LGAALNPAVDV
+424 VGNALNPAVDV
-435 LAAYKLKEQEFA
+435 LAAYDLKQQELDNKLLVEQ
-447 NELYKQTLKTTS
+447 YKALKDKIGTPKTGTLPIARPDGRISYVPAERDDKTGNVTYVQTL
-459 DRAEDSGTIP
+459 
-469 IPDGTGGMIY
+469 PDGTKQIVTADRELRSLYLEKDIKVGSKQLELIG
-479 IDAFRD
+479 
-485 AKKPTEVYYYDNTGR
+485 KLGDNTG
-500 KTYVDPSQ
+500 
-508 TGLFT
+508 
-513 QRDKVIGT
+513 
-521 KQLEILAK
+521 A
-529 VGDNLA
+529 
-535 GSAIVNGLLR
+535 SAIITDLLL
-545 QDDATLGTSGYIKY
+545 QNPQTLGTSGAVKL
-559 FGNRI
+559 FGSRL
-564 AGVAGALTDVPK
+564 ASVVGAVKDIGKDVSYK
-576 NVNFDKVYDEE
+576 DIIDINTGKVVSGEE
-587 GRELKGSDK
+587 AARMQGL
-596 IEVIDEKGNKSI
+596 EKSV
-608 TTLDNALKRYDKNSQ
+608 DKNIEAMFGQ
-623 VLFNKLK
+623 M
-630 ADPKTAEILA
+630 DDKTRQTLA
-640 ANGVKAET
+640 ANGVRAET

-655 AFKTEDRLTNRD
+655 AFKSEDRLTNRD

-674 TNILAFSKGGDMIKA
+674 TNVLAFTKGGALVQA
-689 ELREISGYLDKK
+689 ELKEIQTYLDKK
-701 RDTFTNQLRG
+701 RETFIRQLNN
-711 SGYSDLFLATNVYGS
+711 SGYSDLDVATNIFGTSGGVIAGSIYGS
-726 SGGKVGLGW
+726 QKNIVPDFRNMLPGDVNKKL
-735 LTQGLEDQQ
+735 LE
-744 RKSITE
+744 
-750 GKKIPDINTL
+750 
-760 LQNQGIK
+760 QGIK

>member
-144 ALIAPALTV
+144 ALIAPALAV

-329 GGTGTPPGGS
+329 GGTGTPPGGEQVS
-339 VVPVGGAGDNSG
+339 LTGGAGGPEKIGKTEVPTNVNS
-351 VKDNTGVSTNIAG
+351 DL
-364 GIEDKKNEVINK
+364 NK
-376 KNTPKV
+376 KTEELNKGKKKTPAEEN
-382 KKESEL
+382 KKGLFDRLSE
-388 GFLDKLSNFAR
+388 FSR
-399 TDAGNMFM
+399 TQAGNLFM
-407 LKLAAGLLTGKG
+407 LKFAAGLLTGKG
-419 NFGEV
+419 GFGEV
-424 LGAALNPAVDV
+424 VGNALNPAVDV
-435 LAAYKLKEQEFA
+435 LAAYDLKQQELDNKLLVEQ
-447 NELYKQTLKTTS
+447 YKSLKDSIGTAKTGTLPIARQDGRISYVPAERDDKTGNVTYVQTL
-459 DRAEDSGTIP
+459 
-469 IPDGTGGMIY
+469 PDGTKQIVTADRELRSLYLEKDIKVGSKQLELIG
-479 IDAFRD
+479 
-485 AKKPTEVYYYDNTGR
+485 KLGDNTG
-500 KTYVDPSQ
+500 
-508 TGLFT
+508 
-513 QRDKVIGT
+513 
-521 KQLEILAK
+521 A
-529 VGDNLA
+529 
-535 GSAIVNGLLR
+535 SAIITDLLL
-545 QDDATLGTSGYIKY
+545 QNPQTLGTSGAVKL
-559 FGNRI
+559 FGSRL
-564 AGVAGALTDVPK
+564 ASVVGAVKDIGKDVSYK
-576 NVNFDKVYDEE
+576 DIIDINTGKVVSGEE
-587 GRELKGSDK
+587 AARMQGL
-596 IEVIDEKGNKSI
+596 EKSV
-608 TTLDNALKRYDKNSQ
+608 DKNIEAMFGQ
-623 VLFNKLK
+623 M
-630 ADPKTAEILA
+630 DDKTRQTLA
-640 ANGVKAET
+640 ANGVRAET

-655 AFKTEDRLTNRD
+655 AFKSEDRLTNRD

-674 TNILAFSKGGDMIKA
+674 TNVLAFTKGGALVQA
-689 ELREISGYLDKK
+689 ELKEIQTYLDKK
-701 RDTFTNQLRG
+701 RETFIRQLNN
-711 SGYSDLFLATNVYGS
+711 SGYSDLDVATNIFGTSGGVIAGSIYGS
-726 SGGKVGLGW
+726 QKNIVPDFRNMLPGDVNKKL
-735 LTQGLEDQQ
+735 LE
-744 RKSITE
+744 
-750 GKKIPDINTL
+750 
-760 LQNQGIK
+760 QGIK

>member
-15 ALRSGALKPRSY
+15 ALRSGVLKPRSY

-329 GGTGTPPGGS
+329 GGTGTPPGGEQVS
-339 VVPVGGAGDNSG
+339 LTGGAGGPEKIGKTEVPTNVNS
-351 VKDNTGVSTNIAG
+351 DL
-364 GIEDKKNEVINK
+364 NK
-376 KNTPKV
+376 KTDELNKGKKKTPAEEN
-382 KKESEL
+382 KKGLFDRLSE
-388 GFLDKLSNFAR
+388 FSR
-399 TDAGNMFM
+399 TQAGNLFM
-407 LKLAAGLLTGKG
+407 LKFAAGLLTGKG
-419 NFGEV
+419 GFGEV
-424 LGAALNPAVDV
+424 VGNALNPAVDV
-435 LAAYKLKEQEFA
+435 LAAYDLKQQELDNKLLVEQ
-447 NELYKQTLKTTS
+447 YKALKDKIGTPKTGTLPIARPDGRISYVPAERDDKTGNVTYVQTL
-459 DRAEDSGTIP
+459 
-469 IPDGTGGMIY
+469 PDGTKQIVTADRELRSLYLEKDIKVGSKQLELIG
-479 IDAFRD
+479 
-485 AKKPTEVYYYDNTGR
+485 KLGDNTG
-500 KTYVDPSQ
+500 
-508 TGLFT
+508 
-513 QRDKVIGT
+513 
-521 KQLEILAK
+521 A
-529 VGDNLA
+529 
-535 GSAIVNGLLR
+535 SAIITDLLL
-545 QDDATLGTSGYIKY
+545 QNPQTLGTSGAVKL
-559 FGNRI
+559 FGSRL
-564 AGVAGALTDVPK
+564 ASVVGAVKDIGKDVSYK
-576 NVNFDKVYDEE
+576 DIIDINTGKVVSGEE
-587 GRELKGSDK
+587 AARMQGL
-596 IEVIDEKGNKSI
+596 EKSV
-608 TTLDNALKRYDKNSQ
+608 DKNIEAMFGQ
-623 VLFNKLK
+623 M
-630 ADPKTAEILA
+630 DDKTRQTLA
-640 ANGVKAET
+640 ANGVRAET

-655 AFKTEDRLTNRD
+655 AFKSEDRLTNRD

-674 TNILAFSKGGDMIKA
+674 TNVLAFTKGGALVQA
-689 ELREISGYLDKK
+689 ELKEIQTYLDKK
-701 RDTFTNQLRG
+701 RETFIRQLNN
-711 SGYSDLFLATNVYGS
+711 SGYSDLDVATNIFGTSGGVIAGSIYGS
-726 SGGKVGLGW
+726 QKNIVPDFRNMLPGDVNKKL
-735 LTQGLEDQQ
+735 LE
-744 RKSITE
+744 
-750 GKKIPDINTL
+750 
-760 LQNQGIK
+760 QGIK

>member
-15 ALRSGALKPRSY
+15 ALRSGVLKPRSY

-68 IIGTERTNPLQIE
+68 IIGTERTTPLQIE

-153 EKGLEEAGLGE
+153 EKGLEQAGLGE

-329 GGTGTPPGGS
+329 GGTGTPPGGQQVS
-339 VVPVGGAGDNSG
+339 LTGGAGGPEKIGKTEVPTNVNS
-351 VKDNTGVSTNIAG
+351 DL
-364 GIEDKKNEVINK
+364 NK
-376 KNTPKV
+376 KTDELNKGKKKTPAEEN
-382 KKESEL
+382 KKGLFDRLSE
-388 GFLDKLSNFAR
+388 FSR
-399 TDAGNMFM
+399 TQAGNLFM
-407 LKLAAGLLTGKG
+407 LKFAAGLLTGKG
-419 NFGEV
+419 GFGEV
-424 LGAALNPAVDV
+424 VGNALNPAVDV
-435 LAAYKLKEQEFA
+435 LAAYDLKQQELDNKLLVEQ
-447 NELYKQTLKTTS
+447 YKALKDKIGTPKTGTLPIARPDGRISYVPAERDDKTGNVTYVQTL
-459 DRAEDSGTIP
+459 
-469 IPDGTGGMIY
+469 PDGTKQIVTADRELRSLYLEKDIKVGSKQLELIG
-479 IDAFRD
+479 
-485 AKKPTEVYYYDNTGR
+485 KLGDNTG
-500 KTYVDPSQ
+500 
-508 TGLFT
+508 
-513 QRDKVIGT
+513 
-521 KQLEILAK
+521 A
-529 VGDNLA
+529 
-535 GSAIVNGLLR
+535 SAIITDLLL
-545 QDDATLGTSGYIKY
+545 QNPQTLGTSGAVKL
-559 FGNRI
+559 FGSRL
-564 AGVAGALTDVPK
+564 ASVVGAVKDIGKDVSYK
-576 NVNFDKVYDEE
+576 DIIDINTGKVVSGEE
-587 GRELKGSDK
+587 AARMQGL
-596 IEVIDEKGNKSI
+596 EKSV
-608 TTLDNALKRYDKNSQ
+608 DKNIEAMFGQ
-623 VLFNKLK
+623 M
-630 ADPKTAEILA
+630 DDKTRQTLA
-640 ANGVKAET
+640 ANGVRAET

-655 AFKTEDRLTNRD
+655 AFKSEDRLTNRD

-674 TNILAFSKGGDMIKA
+674 TNVLAFTKGGALVQA
-689 ELREISGYLDKK
+689 ELKEIQTYLDKK
-701 RDTFTNQLRG
+701 RETFIRQLNN
-711 SGYSDLFLATNVYGS
+711 SGYSDLDVATNIFGTSGGVIAGSIYGS
-726 SGGKVGLGW
+726 QKNIVPDFRNMLPGDVNKKL
-735 LTQGLEDQQ
+735 LE
-744 RKSITE
+744 
-750 GKKIPDINTL
+750 
-760 LQNQGIK
+760 QGIK

>member
-15 ALRSGALKPRSY
+15 ALRSGVLKPRSY

-68 IIGTERTNPLQIE
+68 IIGTERTTPLQIG

-144 ALIAPALTV
+144 ALIAPALAV
-153 EKGLEEAGLGE
+153 DKGLEEAGLGE

-329 GGTGTPPGGS
+329 GGTGTPPGGQQVS
-339 VVPVGGAGDNSG
+339 LTGGAGGPEKIGKTEVPTNVNS
-351 VKDNTGVSTNIAG
+351 DL
-364 GIEDKKNEVINK
+364 NK
-376 KNTPKV
+376 KTDELNKGKKKTPAEEN
-382 KKESEL
+382 KKGLFDRLSE
-388 GFLDKLSNFAR
+388 FSR
-399 TDAGNMFM
+399 TQAGNLFM
-407 LKLAAGLLTGKG
+407 LKFAAGLLTGKG
-419 NFGEV
+419 GFGEV
-424 LGAALNPAVDV
+424 VGNALNPAVDV
-435 LAAYKLKEQEFA
+435 LAAYDLKQQELDNKLLVEQ
-447 NELYKQTLKTTS
+447 YKALKDKIGTPKTGTLPIARPDGRISYVPAERDDKTGNVTYVQTL
-459 DRAEDSGTIP
+459 
-469 IPDGTGGMIY
+469 PDGTKQIVTADRELRSLYLEKDIKVGSKQLELIG
-479 IDAFRD
+479 
-485 AKKPTEVYYYDNTGR
+485 KLGDNTG
-500 KTYVDPSQ
+500 
-508 TGLFT
+508 
-513 QRDKVIGT
+513 
-521 KQLEILAK
+521 A
-529 VGDNLA
+529 
-535 GSAIVNGLLR
+535 SAIITDLLL
-545 QDDATLGTSGYIKY
+545 QNPQTLGTSGAVKL
-559 FGNRI
+559 FGSRL
-564 AGVAGALTDVPK
+564 ASVVGAVKDIGKDVSYK
-576 NVNFDKVYDEE
+576 DIIDINTGKVVSGEE
-587 GRELKGSDK
+587 AARMQGL
-596 IEVIDEKGNKSI
+596 EKSV
-608 TTLDNALKRYDKNSQ
+608 DKNIEAMFGQ
-623 VLFNKLK
+623 M
-630 ADPKTAEILA
+630 DDKTRQTLA
-640 ANGVKAET
+640 ANGVRAET

-655 AFKTEDRLTNRD
+655 AFKSEDRLTNRD

-674 TNILAFSKGGDMIKA
+674 TNVLAFTKGGALVQA
-689 ELREISGYLDKK
+689 ELKEIQTYLDKK
-701 RDTFTNQLRG
+701 RETFIRQLNN
-711 SGYSDLFLATNVYGS
+711 SGYSDLDVATNIFGTSGGVIAGSIYGS
-726 SGGKVGLGW
+726 QKNIVPDFRNMLPGDVNKKL
-735 LTQGLEDQQ
+735 LE
-744 RKSITE
+744 
-750 GKKIPDINTL
+750 
-760 LQNQGIK
+760 QGIK

>member
-15 ALRSGALKPRSY
+15 ALRSGVLKPRSY

-68 IIGTERTNPLQIE
+68 IIGTERTTPLQIE

-144 ALIAPALTV
+144 ALIAPALAV

-329 GGTGTPPGGS
+329 GGTGTPPGGEQVS
-339 VVPVGGAGDNSG
+339 LTGGAGGPEKIGKTEVPTNVNS
-351 VKDNTGVSTNIAG
+351 DL
-364 GIEDKKNEVINK
+364 NK
-376 KNTPKV
+376 KTEELNKGKKKTPAEEN
-382 KKESEL
+382 KKGLFDRLSE
-388 GFLDKLSNFAR
+388 FSR
-399 TDAGNMFM
+399 TQAGNLFM
-407 LKLAAGLLTGKG
+407 LKFAAGLLTGKG
-419 NFGEV
+419 GFGEV
-424 LGAALNPAVDV
+424 VGNALNPAVDV
-435 LAAYKLKEQEFA
+435 LAAYDLKQQELDNKLLVEQ
-447 NELYKQTLKTTS
+447 YKSLKDSIGTPKTGTLPIARPDGRISYVPAERDDKTGNVTYVQTL
-459 DRAEDSGTIP
+459 
-469 IPDGTGGMIY
+469 PDGTKQIVTADRELRSLYLEKDIKVGSKQLELIG
-479 IDAFRD
+479 
-485 AKKPTEVYYYDNTGR
+485 KLGDNTG
-500 KTYVDPSQ
+500 
-508 TGLFT
+508 
-513 QRDKVIGT
+513 
-521 KQLEILAK
+521 A
-529 VGDNLA
+529 
-535 GSAIVNGLLR
+535 SAIITDLLL
-545 QDDATLGTSGYIKY
+545 QNPQTLGTSGAVKL
-559 FGNRI
+559 FGSRL
-564 AGVAGALTDVPK
+564 ASVVGAVKDIGKDVSYK
-576 NVNFDKVYDEE
+576 DIIDINTGKVVSGEE
-587 GRELKGSDK
+587 AARMQGL
-596 IEVIDEKGNKSI
+596 EKSV
-608 TTLDNALKRYDKNSQ
+608 DKNIEAMFGQ
-623 VLFNKLK
+623 M
-630 ADPKTAEILA
+630 DDKTRQTLA
-640 ANGVKAET
+640 ANGVRAET

-655 AFKTEDRLTNRD
+655 AFKSEDRLTNRD

-674 TNILAFSKGGDMIKA
+674 TNVLAFTKGGALVQA
-689 ELREISGYLDKK
+689 ELKEIQTYLDKK
-701 RDTFTNQLRG
+701 RETFIRQLNN
-711 SGYSDLFLATNVYGS
+711 SGYSDLDVATNIFGTSGGVIAGSIYGS
-726 SGGKVGLGW
+726 QKNIVPDFRNMLPGDVNKKL
-735 LTQGLEDQQ
+735 LE
-744 RKSITE
+744 
-750 GKKIPDINTL
+750 
-760 LQNQGIK
+760 QGIK

>member
-293 LENQATPAAAA
+293 LENQTAPAAAA

-329 GGTGTPPGGS
+329 GGTGTPPGGEQVS
-339 VVPVGGAGDNSG
+339 LTGGAGGPEKIGKTEVPTNVNS
-351 VKDNTGVSTNIAG
+351 DL
-364 GIEDKKNEVINK
+364 NK
-376 KNTPKV
+376 KTEELNKGKKKTPAEEN
-382 KKESEL
+382 KKGLFDRLSE
-388 GFLDKLSNFAR
+388 FSR
-399 TDAGNMFM
+399 TQAGNLFM
-407 LKLAAGLLTGKG
+407 LKFAAGLLTGKG
-419 NFGEV
+419 GFGEV
-424 LGAALNPAVDV
+424 VGNALNPAVDV
-435 LAAYKLKEQEFA
+435 LAAYDLKQQELDNKLLVEQ
-447 NELYKQTLKTTS
+447 YKALKDKIGTPKTGTLPIARPDGRISYVPAERDDKTGNVTYVQTL
-459 DRAEDSGTIP
+459 
-469 IPDGTGGMIY
+469 PDGTKQIVTADRELRSLYLEKDIKVGSKQLELIG
-479 IDAFRD
+479 
-485 AKKPTEVYYYDNTGR
+485 KLGDNTG
-500 KTYVDPSQ
+500 
-508 TGLFT
+508 
-513 QRDKVIGT
+513 
-521 KQLEILAK
+521 A
-529 VGDNLA
+529 
-535 GSAIVNGLLR
+535 SAIITDLLL
-545 QDDATLGTSGYIKY
+545 QNPQTLGTSGAVKL
-559 FGNRI
+559 FGSRL
-564 AGVAGALTDVPK
+564 ASVVGAVKDIGKDVSYK
-576 NVNFDKVYDEE
+576 DIIDINTGKVVSGEE
-587 GRELKGSDK
+587 AARMQGL
-596 IEVIDEKGNKSI
+596 EKSV
-608 TTLDNALKRYDKNSQ
+608 DKNIEAMFGQ
-623 VLFNKLK
+623 M
-630 ADPKTAEILA
+630 DDKTTQTLA
-640 ANGVKAET
+640 ANGVRAET

-655 AFKTEDRLTNRD
+655 AFKSEDRLTNRD

-674 TNILAFSKGGDMIKA
+674 TNVLAFTKGGDLVQA
-689 ELREISGYLDKK
+689 ELKEIQTYLDKK
-701 RDTFTNQLRG
+701 RETFIRQLNN
-711 SGYSDLFLATNVYGS
+711 SGYSDLDVATNIFGTSGGVIAGSIYGS
-726 SGGKVGLGW
+726 QKNIVPDFRNMLPGDVNKKL
-735 LTQGLEDQQ
+735 LE
-744 RKSITE
+744 
-750 GKKIPDINTL
+750 
-760 LQNQGIK
+760 QGIK

>member
-144 ALIAPALTV
+144 ALIAPALAV
-153 EKGLEEAGLGE
+153 DKGLEEAGLGE

-329 GGTGTPPGGS
+329 GGTGTPPGGEQVS
-339 VVPVGGAGDNSG
+339 LTGGAGGPEKIGKTEVPTNVNS
-351 VKDNTGVSTNIAG
+351 DL
-364 GIEDKKNEVINK
+364 NK
-376 KNTPKV
+376 KTEELNKGKKKTPAEEN
-382 KKESEL
+382 KKGLFDRLSE
-388 GFLDKLSNFAR
+388 FSR
-399 TDAGNMFM
+399 TQAGNLFM
-407 LKLAAGLLTGKG
+407 LKFAAGLLTGKG
-419 NFGEV
+419 GFGEV
-424 LGAALNPAVDV
+424 VGNALNPAVDV
-435 LAAYKLKEQEFA
+435 LAAYDLKQQELDNKLLVEQ
-447 NELYKQTLKTTS
+447 YKSLKDSIGTPKTGTLPIARPDGRISYVPAERDDKTGNVTYVQTL
-459 DRAEDSGTIP
+459 
-469 IPDGTGGMIY
+469 PDGTKQIVTADRELRSLYLEKDIKVGSKQLELIG
-479 IDAFRD
+479 
-485 AKKPTEVYYYDNTGR
+485 KLGDNTG
-500 KTYVDPSQ
+500 
-508 TGLFT
+508 
-513 QRDKVIGT
+513 
-521 KQLEILAK
+521 A
-529 VGDNLA
+529 
-535 GSAIVNGLLR
+535 SAIITDLLL
-545 QDDATLGTSGYIKY
+545 QNPQTLGTSGAVKL
-559 FGNRI
+559 FGSRL
-564 AGVAGALTDVPK
+564 ASVVGAVKDIGKDVSYK
-576 NVNFDKVYDEE
+576 DIIDINTGKVVSGEE
-587 GRELKGSDK
+587 AARMQGL
-596 IEVIDEKGNKSI
+596 EKSV
-608 TTLDNALKRYDKNSQ
+608 DKNIEAMFGQ
-623 VLFNKLK
+623 M
-630 ADPKTAEILA
+630 DDKTRQTLA
-640 ANGVKAET
+640 ANGVRAET

-655 AFKTEDRLTNRD
+655 AFKSEDRLTNRD

-674 TNILAFSKGGDMIKA
+674 TNVLAFTKGGALVQA
-689 ELREISGYLDKK
+689 ELKEIQTYLDKK
-701 RDTFTNQLRG
+701 RETFIRQLNN
-711 SGYSDLFLATNVYGS
+711 SGYSDLDVATNIFGTSGGVIAGSIYGS
-726 SGGKVGLGW
+726 QKNIVPDFRNMLPGDVNKKL
-735 LTQGLEDQQ
+735 LE
-744 RKSITE
+744 
-750 GKKIPDINTL
+750 
-760 LQNQGIK
+760 QGIK

>member
-15 ALRSGALKPRSY
+15 ALRSGVLKPRSY

-329 GGTGTPPGGS
+329 GGTGTPPGGQQVS
-339 VVPVGGAGDNSG
+339 LTGGAGGPEKIGKTEVPTNVNS
-351 VKDNTGVSTNIAG
+351 DL
-364 GIEDKKNEVINK
+364 NK
-376 KNTPKV
+376 KTDELNKGKKKTPAEEN
-382 KKESEL
+382 KKGLFDRLSE
-388 GFLDKLSNFAR
+388 FSR
-399 TDAGNMFM
+399 TQAGNLFM
-407 LKLAAGLLTGKG
+407 LKFAAGLLTGKG
-419 NFGEV
+419 GFGEV
-424 LGAALNPAVDV
+424 VGNALNPAVDV
-435 LAAYKLKEQEFA
+435 LAAYDLKQQELDNKLLVEQ
-447 NELYKQTLKTTS
+447 YKALKDKIGTPKTGTLPIARPDGRISYVPAERDDKTGNVTYVQTL
-459 DRAEDSGTIP
+459 
-469 IPDGTGGMIY
+469 PDGTKQIVTADRELRSLYLEKDIKVGSKQLELIG
-479 IDAFRD
+479 
-485 AKKPTEVYYYDNTGR
+485 KLGDNTG
-500 KTYVDPSQ
+500 
-508 TGLFT
+508 
-513 QRDKVIGT
+513 
-521 KQLEILAK
+521 A
-529 VGDNLA
+529 
-535 GSAIVNGLLR
+535 SAIITDLLL
-545 QDDATLGTSGYIKY
+545 QNPQTLGTSGAVKL
-559 FGNRI
+559 FGSRL
-564 AGVAGALTDVPK
+564 ASVVGAVKDIGKDVSYK
-576 NVNFDKVYDEE
+576 DIIDINTGKVVSGEE
-587 GRELKGSDK
+587 AARMQGL
-596 IEVIDEKGNKSI
+596 EKSV
-608 TTLDNALKRYDKNSQ
+608 DKNIEAMFGQ
-623 VLFNKLK
+623 M
-630 ADPKTAEILA
+630 DDKTRQTLA
-640 ANGVKAET
+640 ANGVRAET

-655 AFKTEDRLTNRD
+655 AFKSEDRLTNRD

-674 TNILAFSKGGDMIKA
+674 TNVLAFTKGGALVQA
-689 ELREISGYLDKK
+689 ELKEIQTYLDKK
-701 RDTFTNQLRG
+701 RETFIRQLNN
-711 SGYSDLFLATNVYGS
+711 SGYSDLDVATNIFGTSGGVIAGSIYGS
-726 SGGKVGLGW
+726 QKNIVPDFRNMLPGDVNKKL
-735 LTQGLEDQQ
+735 LE
-744 RKSITE
+744 
-750 GKKIPDINTL
+750 
-760 LQNQGIK
+760 QGIK

>member
-68 IIGTERTNPLQIE
+68 IIGTERTTPLQIE

-88 RIGNKFFDIA
+88 RISNKFFDIA

-144 ALIAPALTV
+144 AYIAPALAV

-216 TPMGA
+216 TPVGM

-279 MSPDDMMNFQQQTA
+279 MSPDDAMLSFDMSQRAKETA
-293 LENQATPAAAA
+293 PTATA

-322 TDMGQGT
+322 TDMGQGAS
-329 GGTGTPPGGS
+329 GAGTPPGGQQVS
-339 VVPVGGAGDNSG
+339 LTGGAGGPEKIGKTEVPTNVNS
-351 VKDNTGVSTNIAG
+351 DL
-364 GIEDKKNEVINK
+364 NK
-376 KNTPKV
+376 KTDELNKGKKKTPAEEN
-382 KKESEL
+382 KKGLFDRLSE
-388 GFLDKLSNFAR
+388 FSR
-399 TDAGNMFM
+399 TQAGNLFM
-407 LKLAAGLLTGKG
+407 LKFAAGLLTGKG
-419 NFGEV
+419 GFGEV
-424 LGAALNPAVDV
+424 VGNALNPAVDV
-435 LAAYKLKEQEFA
+435 LAAYDLKQQELDNKLLVEQ
-447 NELYKQTLKTTS
+447 YKALKDRIGTPKTGTLPIARPDGRISYVPAERDDKTGNVTYVQTL
-459 DRAEDSGTIP
+459 
-469 IPDGTGGMIY
+469 PDGTKQIVTANRELRSLYLEKDIKAGPKQLELIG
-479 IDAFRD
+479 
-485 AKKPTEVYYYDNTGR
+485 KLGDNTG
-500 KTYVDPSQ
+500 
-508 TGLFT
+508 
-513 QRDKVIGT
+513 
-521 KQLEILAK
+521 A
-529 VGDNLA
+529 
-535 GSAIVNGLLR
+535 SAIITDLLL
-545 QDDATLGTSGYIKY
+545 QNPQTLGTSGAVKL
-559 FGNRI
+559 FGSRL
-564 AGVAGALTDVPK
+564 ASVVGAVKDIGKDVSYK
-576 NVNFDKVYDEE
+576 DIIDINTGKVVSGEE
-587 GRELKGSDK
+587 AARMQGL
-596 IEVIDEKGNKSI
+596 EKSV
-608 TTLDNALKRYDKNSQ
+608 DKNIEAMFGQ
-623 VLFNKLK
+623 M
-630 ADPKTAEILA
+630 DDKTRQTLA
-640 ANGVKAET
+640 ANGVRAET

-655 AFKTEDRLTNRD
+655 AFKSEDRLTNRD

-674 TNILAFSKGGDMIKA
+674 TNVLAFTKGGDLVQA
-689 ELREISGYLDKK
+689 ELKEIQTYLDKK
-701 RDTFTNQLRG
+701 RETFIRQLNN
-711 SGYSDLFLATNVYGS
+711 SGYSDLDVATNIFGTSGGVIAGSIYGS
-726 SGGKVGLGW
+726 QKNIVPDFRNMLPGDVNKKL
-735 LTQGLEDQQ
+735 LE
-744 RKSITE
+744 
-750 GKKIPDINTL
+750 
-760 LQNQGIK
+760 QNIKG

>member
-15 ALRSGALKPRSY
+15 ALRSGVLKPRSY

-144 ALIAPALTV
+144 ALIAPALAV
-153 EKGLEEAGLGE
+153 DKGLEEAGLGE

-329 GGTGTPPGGS
+329 GGTGTPPGGQQVS
-339 VVPVGGAGDNSG
+339 LTGGAGGPEKIGKTEVPTNVNS
-351 VKDNTGVSTNIAG
+351 DL
-364 GIEDKKNEVINK
+364 NK
-376 KNTPKV
+376 KTDELNKGKKKTPAEEN
-382 KKESEL
+382 KKGLFDRLSE
-388 GFLDKLSNFAR
+388 FSR
-399 TDAGNMFM
+399 TQAGNLFM
-407 LKLAAGLLTGKG
+407 LKFAAGLLTGKG
-419 NFGEV
+419 GFGEV
-424 LGAALNPAVDV
+424 VGNALNPAVDV
-435 LAAYKLKEQEFA
+435 LAAYDLKQQELDNKLLVEQ
-447 NELYKQTLKTTS
+447 YKALKDSIGTAKTGTLPIARPDGRISYVPAERDDKTGNVTYVQTL
-459 DRAEDSGTIP
+459 
-469 IPDGTGGMIY
+469 PDGTKQIVTADRELRSLYLEKDIKVGSKQLELIG
-479 IDAFRD
+479 
-485 AKKPTEVYYYDNTGR
+485 KLGDNTG
-500 KTYVDPSQ
+500 
-508 TGLFT
+508 
-513 QRDKVIGT
+513 
-521 KQLEILAK
+521 A
-529 VGDNLA
+529 
-535 GSAIVNGLLR
+535 SAIITDLLL
-545 QDDATLGTSGYIKY
+545 QNPQTLGTSGAVKL
-559 FGNRI
+559 FGSRL
-564 AGVAGALTDVPK
+564 ASVVGAVKDIGKDVSYK
-576 NVNFDKVYDEE
+576 DIIDINTGKVVSGEE
-587 GRELKGSDK
+587 AARMQGL
-596 IEVIDEKGNKSI
+596 EKSV
-608 TTLDNALKRYDKNSQ
+608 DKNIEAMFGQ
-623 VLFNKLK
+623 M
-630 ADPKTAEILA
+630 DDKTRQTLA
-640 ANGVKAET
+640 ANGVRAET

-655 AFKTEDRLTNRD
+655 AFKSEDRLTNRD

-674 TNILAFSKGGDMIKA
+674 TNVLAFTKGGALVQA
-689 ELREISGYLDKK
+689 ELKEIQTYLDKK
-701 RDTFTNQLRG
+701 RETFIRQLNN
-711 SGYSDLFLATNVYGS
+711 SGYSDLDVATNIFGTSGGVIAGSIYGS
-726 SGGKVGLGW
+726 QKNIVPDFRNMLPGDVNKKL
-735 LTQGLEDQQ
+735 LE
-744 RKSITE
+744 
-750 GKKIPDINTL
+750 
-760 LQNQGIK
+760 QGIK

>member
-88 RIGNKFFDIA
+88 RISNKFFDIA

-144 ALIAPALTV
+144 ALIAPALAV
-153 EKGLEEAGLGE
+153 DKGLEEAGLGE

-329 GGTGTPPGGS
+329 GGTGTPPGGEQVS
-339 VVPVGGAGDNSG
+339 LTGGAGGPEKIGKTEVPTNVNS
-351 VKDNTGVSTNIAG
+351 DL
-364 GIEDKKNEVINK
+364 NK
-376 KNTPKV
+376 KTEELNKGKKKTPAEEN
-382 KKESEL
+382 KKGLFDRLSE
-388 GFLDKLSNFAR
+388 FSR
-399 TDAGNMFM
+399 TQAGNLFM
-407 LKLAAGLLTGKG
+407 LKFAAGLLTGKG
-419 NFGEV
+419 GFGEV
-424 LGAALNPAVDV
+424 VGNALNPAVDV
-435 LAAYKLKEQEFA
+435 LAAYDLKQQELDNKLLVEQ
-447 NELYKQTLKTTS
+447 YKALKDKIGTPKTGTLPIARPDGRISYVPAERDDKTGNVTYVQTL
-459 DRAEDSGTIP
+459 
-469 IPDGTGGMIY
+469 PDGTKQIVTADRELRSLYLEKDIKVGSKQLELIG
-479 IDAFRD
+479 
-485 AKKPTEVYYYDNTGR
+485 KLGDNTG
-500 KTYVDPSQ
+500 
-508 TGLFT
+508 
-513 QRDKVIGT
+513 
-521 KQLEILAK
+521 A
-529 VGDNLA
+529 
-535 GSAIVNGLLR
+535 SAIITDLLL
-545 QDDATLGTSGYIKY
+545 QNPQTLGTSGAVKL
-559 FGNRI
+559 FGSRL
-564 AGVAGALTDVPK
+564 ASVVGAVKDIGKDVSYK
-576 NVNFDKVYDEE
+576 DIIDINTGKVVSGEE
-587 GRELKGSDK
+587 AARMQGL
-596 IEVIDEKGNKSI
+596 EKSV
-608 TTLDNALKRYDKNSQ
+608 DKNIEAMFGQ
-623 VLFNKLK
+623 M
-630 ADPKTAEILA
+630 DDKTRQTLA
-640 ANGVKAET
+640 ANGVRAET

-655 AFKTEDRLTNRD
+655 AFKSEDRLTNRD

-674 TNILAFSKGGDMIKA
+674 TNVLAFTKGGALVQA
-689 ELREISGYLDKK
+689 ELKEIQTYLDKK
-701 RDTFTNQLRG
+701 RETFIRQLNN
-711 SGYSDLFLATNVYGS
+711 SGYSDLDVATNIFGTSGGVIAGSIYGS
-726 SGGKVGLGW
+726 QKNIVPDFRNMLPGDVNKKL
-735 LTQGLEDQQ
+735 LE
-744 RKSITE
+744 
-750 GKKIPDINTL
+750 
-760 LQNQGIK
+760 QGIK

>member
-15 ALRSGALKPRSY
+15 ALRSGVLKPRSY

-68 IIGTERTNPLQIE
+68 IIGTERTTPLQIG

-144 ALIAPALTV
+144 ALIAPALAV

-329 GGTGTPPGGS
+329 GGTGTPPGGEQVS
-339 VVPVGGAGDNSG
+339 LTGGAGGPEKIGKTEVPTNVNS
-351 VKDNTGVSTNIAG
+351 DL
-364 GIEDKKNEVINK
+364 NK
-376 KNTPKV
+376 KTDELNKGKKKTPAEEN
-382 KKESEL
+382 KKGLFDRLSE
-388 GFLDKLSNFAR
+388 FSR
-399 TDAGNMFM
+399 TQAGNLFM
-407 LKLAAGLLTGKG
+407 LKFAAGLLTGKG
-419 NFGEV
+419 GFGEV
-424 LGAALNPAVDV
+424 VGNALNPAVDV
-435 LAAYKLKEQEFA
+435 LAAYDLKQQELDNKLLVEQ
-447 NELYKQTLKTTS
+447 YKALKDKIGTPKTGTLPIARPDGRISYVPAERDDKTGNVTYVQTL
-459 DRAEDSGTIP
+459 
-469 IPDGTGGMIY
+469 PDGTKQIVTADRELRSLYLEKDIKVGSKQLELIG
-479 IDAFRD
+479 
-485 AKKPTEVYYYDNTGR
+485 KLGDNTG
-500 KTYVDPSQ
+500 
-508 TGLFT
+508 
-513 QRDKVIGT
+513 
-521 KQLEILAK
+521 A
-529 VGDNLA
+529 
-535 GSAIVNGLLR
+535 SAIITDLLL
-545 QDDATLGTSGYIKY
+545 QNPQTLGTSGAVKL
-559 FGNRI
+559 FGSRL
-564 AGVAGALTDVPK
+564 ASVVGAVKDIGKDVSYK
-576 NVNFDKVYDEE
+576 DIIDINTGKVVSGEE
-587 GRELKGSDK
+587 AARMQGL
-596 IEVIDEKGNKSI
+596 EKSV
-608 TTLDNALKRYDKNSQ
+608 DKNIEAMFGQ
-623 VLFNKLK
+623 M
-630 ADPKTAEILA
+630 DDKTRQTLA
-640 ANGVKAET
+640 ANGVRAET

-655 AFKTEDRLTNRD
+655 AFKSEDRLTNRD

-674 TNILAFSKGGDMIKA
+674 TNVLAFTKGGALVQA
-689 ELREISGYLDKK
+689 ELKEIQTYLDKK
-701 RDTFTNQLRG
+701 RETFIRQLNN
-711 SGYSDLFLATNVYGS
+711 SGYSDLDVATNIFGTSGGVIAGSIYGS
-726 SGGKVGLGW
+726 QKNIVPDFRNMLPGDVNKKL
-735 LTQGLEDQQ
+735 LE
-744 RKSITE
+744 
-750 GKKIPDINTL
+750 
-760 LQNQGIK
+760 QGIK

>member
-144 ALIAPALTV
+144 ALIAPALAV

-329 GGTGTPPGGS
+329 GGTGTPPGGEQVS
-339 VVPVGGAGDNSG
+339 LTGGAGGPEKIGKTEVPTNVNS
-351 VKDNTGVSTNIAG
+351 DL
-364 GIEDKKNEVINK
+364 NK
-376 KNTPKV
+376 KTDELNKGKKKTPAEEN
-382 KKESEL
+382 KKGLFDRLSE
-388 GFLDKLSNFAR
+388 FSR
-399 TDAGNMFM
+399 TQAGNLFM
-407 LKLAAGLLTGKG
+407 LKFAAGLLTGKG
-419 NFGEV
+419 GFGEV
-424 LGAALNPAVDV
+424 VGNALNPAVDV
-435 LAAYKLKEQEFA
+435 LAAYDLKQQELDNKLLVEQ
-447 NELYKQTLKTTS
+447 YKSLKDSIGTPKTGTLPIARPDGRISYVPAERDDKTGNVTYVQTL
-459 DRAEDSGTIP
+459 
-469 IPDGTGGMIY
+469 PDGTKQIVTADRELRSLYLEKDIKVGSKQLELIG
-479 IDAFRD
+479 
-485 AKKPTEVYYYDNTGR
+485 KLGDNTG
-500 KTYVDPSQ
+500 
-508 TGLFT
+508 
-513 QRDKVIGT
+513 
-521 KQLEILAK
+521 A
-529 VGDNLA
+529 
-535 GSAIVNGLLR
+535 SAIITDLLL
-545 QDDATLGTSGYIKY
+545 QNPQTLGTSGAVKL
-559 FGNRI
+559 FGSRL
-564 AGVAGALTDVPK
+564 ASVVGAVKDIGKDVSYK
-576 NVNFDKVYDEE
+576 DIIDINTGKVVSGEE
-587 GRELKGSDK
+587 AARMQGL
-596 IEVIDEKGNKSI
+596 EKSV
-608 TTLDNALKRYDKNSQ
+608 DKNIEAMFGQ
-623 VLFNKLK
+623 M
-630 ADPKTAEILA
+630 DDKTRQTLA
-640 ANGVKAET
+640 ANGVRAET

-655 AFKTEDRLTNRD
+655 AFKSEDRLTNRD

-674 TNILAFSKGGDMIKA
+674 TNVLAFTKGGALVQA
-689 ELREISGYLDKK
+689 ELKEIQTYLDKK
-701 RDTFTNQLRG
+701 RETFIRQLNN
-711 SGYSDLFLATNVYGS
+711 SGYSDLDVATNIFGTSGGVIAGSIYGS
-726 SGGKVGLGW
+726 QKNIVPDFRNMLPGDVNKKL
-735 LTQGLEDQQ
+735 LE
-744 RKSITE
+744 
-750 GKKIPDINTL
+750 
-760 LQNQGIK
+760 QGIK